1 MNTTSPI
8 HSTVAPTGARRGR
21 RLPALFT
28 ALLAIGACLLPLSAA
43 QASTITVGSVLPAG
57 FESKPFVQGQTLLNT
72 TLPEK
77 GANLTSP
84 VDGAIVRWRVQGA
97 IGGPFYLRV
106 LHPNGSGA
114 YQATQAS
121 TAAAIAG
128 TGLQTFAT
136 NLPVKSGD
144 LIGIDPTSAA
154 DEIGIATVSGANFA
168 SLFPSPM
175 NGATVAPSGGE
186 AGKEIE
192 LSAEVQPAP
201 KVTSLENFSGSIAGG
216 TKVTIN
222 GTDLNGTSEVKFG
235 KLKAA
240 SITVTSETKIS
251 AVAPKTNTGGFV
263 DVTVTT
269 NAGSSSAVRADRF
282 EYEACVV
289 PKLKKKKLAQVRKL
303 LTRADCK
310 LGKLSGDKKGA
321 VITQTVK
328 AGQVKVPGTRV
339 GVKLAPP
346 AGSKGAGGE
355 K

>member
-1 MNTTSPI
+1 MNMTTLI
-8 HSTVAPTGARRGR
+8 HSIAAPTRARRGR
-21 RLPALFT
+21 RAPALFA
-28 ALLAIGACLLPLSAA
+28 ALLAICACALPLSGA
-43 QASTITVGSVLPAG
+43 QASTITVGSVLPTG
-57 FESKPFVQGQTLLNT
+57 FESKPFAQGQTLLNT

-97 IGGPFYLRV
+97 KGGPFYLRV

-114 YQATQAS
+114 YQATQTS
-121 TAAAIAG
+121 TAATVVGA
-128 TGLQTFAT
+128 GLQTFTT
-136 NLPVKSGD
+136 NLQVKSGD
-144 LIGIDPTSAA
+144 LVGVDPTSAT
-154 DEIGIATVSGANFA
+154 DEIGIAAVPGANFA
-168 SLFPSPM
+168 ALFPSPL

-216 TKVTIN
+216 AKVTIN
-222 GTDLNGTSEVKFG
+222 GTDFNGASEVKFG
-235 KLKAA
+235 KVKAA
-240 SITVTSETKIS
+240 SFTATSETKIS
-251 AVAPKTNTGGFV
+251 AVAPKTNKAGLV

-269 NAGSSSAVRADRF
+269 NAGSSAPVRADRF

-289 PKLKKKKLAQVRKL
+289 PQLKKKKLEQVRKL
-303 LTRADCK
+303 LKRADCK
-310 LGKLSGDKKGA
+310 LGKLKGDKKGT
-321 VITQTVK
+321 VISQTVK
-328 AGQVKVPGTRV
+328 PGQVKVPGAKV

-346 AGSKGAGGE
+346 SGKKAGAK